1 MSTIVSM
8 TDKYGI
14 TGNADF
20 KDGRTPS
27 DADLLEIAKK
37 YNITEEIKV
46 TITDPVKS
54 KTRFKFNVI
63 DGKLVRITDK
73 KVVRN
78 NLATAAEARLQ
89 EVLGDIIPFEE
100 MDFIFHTSD

>member
-1 MSTIVSM
+1 MPISKI
-8 TDKYGI
+8 
-14 TGNADF
+14 
-20 KDGRTPS
+20 GRTPS

-78 NLATAAEARLQ
+78 NLATAADGSITRSLRRYYS
-89 EVLGDIIPFEE
+89 V
-100 MDFIFHTSD
+100 